1 MTKDKRL
8 AAASTTKS
16 SLSNLYVSNIFSILK
31 FDLQMTFKGR
41 MDGAITITATLQTA
55 TLRDEDGEC

>member
-16 SLSNLYVSNIFSILK
+16 SLSYLYVSNIFSILK

>member
-16 SLSNLYVSNIFSILK
+16 SLSYLYVSNIFSILK

-41 MDGAITITATLQTA
+41 MGGAITITATLQTA